1 MRRHAPGHRLL
12 KWGRLLPFFF
22 LYQSLGCL
30 PEGAVPQVFAEN
42 VVFTAGII
50 IQTVTSIVFN
60 TIFGVA

>member
-1 MRRHAPGHRLL
+1 MKRHVPVHRLL

-22 LYQSLGCL
+22 LYQSVGCL
-30 PEGAVPQVFAEN
+30 PEGAIQQVFAEN